1 MLIATCRKTLLPM
14 VVRVTPTALQV
25 QPLRPAAKAEG
36 LCAAL
41 PKPGARGGGGG
52 GGGGG
57 GAAAYVVW
65 ALGED
70 GALHA
75 HQGGAGVRS
84 EEATLAAV
92 RDELSVLVPREAAKF
107 PVDFFERSTL
117 VTPASDILFSGDA
130 LQTTNQGVIKQR
142 LSATS
147 DEYVSATSKASLT
160 LSVNNQTPS
169 SSWSACCACFSA
181 PPTPSTSRR
190 RSRSSAAR
198 SRRRKGA
205 AAGTTCR

>member
-1 MLIATCRKTLLPM
+1 MSAASTTPYLHWEDVAGQRGVLIATCRKTLLSM
-14 VVRVTPTALQV
+14 VVRVTPTASQV

-36 LCAAL
+36 LCAAAL
-41 PKPGARGGGGG
+41 PKPRSQSGG

-57 GAAAYVVW
+57 GAAAYVVR

-92 RDELSVLVPREAAKF
+92 RDELSQRPREAAKF

-117 VTPASDILFSGDA
+117 VTPASDILFS
-130 LQTTNQGVIKQR
+130 
-142 LSATS
+142 ATR
-147 DEYVSATSKASLT
+147 
-160 LSVNNQTPS
+160 
-169 SSWSACCACFSA
+169 CRR
-181 PPTPSTSRR
+181 PTR
-190 RSRSSAAR
+190 A
-198 SRRRKGA
+198 
-205 AAGTTCR
+205 